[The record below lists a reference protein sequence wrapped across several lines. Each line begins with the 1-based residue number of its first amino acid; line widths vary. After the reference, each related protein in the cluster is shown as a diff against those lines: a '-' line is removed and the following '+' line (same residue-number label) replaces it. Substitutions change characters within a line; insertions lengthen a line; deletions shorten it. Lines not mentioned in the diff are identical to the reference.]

1 LADLVQVNE
10 ANFEAL
16 VLSAAT
22 PVLVD
27 FYADWCGPC
36 RAMEPALKDV
46 AAEYNGEVTVV
57 KLNIDENP
65 ATQQRYGVMG
75 IPALLLFE
83 GGEVRERTAGA
94 QARSAIAA
102 MIEKV
107 AGSRG

>member
-1 LADLVQVNE
+1 MSSLAQVTE
-10 ANFEAL
+10 ATFDAE
-16 VLSAAT
+16 VLGAAT

-46 AAEYNGEVTVV
+46 AVEYEGEVTVV
-57 KLNIDENP
+57 KLNVDENP
-65 ATQQRYGVMG
+65 AVQERYGVMG

-83 GGEVRERTAGA
+83 GGELRQRIAGA
-94 QARSAIAA
+94 QPRSTIAA

-107 AGSRG
+107 AGSRA

>member
-1 LADLVQVNE
+1 MTDFVHVTE
-10 ANFEAL
+10 ASFQAL
-16 VLSAAT
+16 VLDAPT

-46 AAEYNGEVTVV
+46 AAEYEGEVTVV
-57 KLNIDENP
+57 KLNVDENP

-75 IPALLLFE
+75 IPALLLFQ
-83 GGEVRERTAGA
+83 GGEVRERIAGA
-94 QARSAIAA
+94 QPRSTIAA

-107 AGSRG
+107 AGSAA

>member
-1 LADLVQVNE
+1 MADISYVSESTFDAEVLA
-10 ANFEAL
+10 AP
-16 VLSAAT
+16 T

-36 RAMEPALKDV
+36 RAMEPALKDI
-46 AAEYNGEVTVV
+46 ASEYEGEVVVV
-57 KLNIDENP
+57 KLNVDQNP

-83 GGEVRERTAGA
+83 GGEVRHRIAGA
-94 QARSAIAA
+94 APRSTIAA

-107 AGSRG
+107 AGTRA

>member
-1 LADLVQVNE
+1 MADLVHINE

-16 VLSAAT
+16 VLDAAT

-46 AAEYNGEVTVV
+46 AAEYEGEVVVV
-57 KLNIDENP
+57 KLNVDENP
-65 ATQQRYGVMG
+65 AVQQRYGVMG

-83 GGEVRERTAGA
+83 GGQLRERIAGA
-94 QARSAIAA
+94 QPRSTIAA

-107 AGSRG
+107 AGSRA

>member
-1 LADLVQVNE
+1 MADLSYVTE
-10 ANFEAL
+10 ATFEAE
-16 VLSAAT
+16 VLAATT

-36 RAMEPALKDV
+36 RAMEPALKDI
-46 AAEYNGEVTVV
+46 ASEYEGEVVVV
-57 KLNIDENP
+57 KLNVDENP

-83 GGEVRERTAGA
+83 GGEVRQRLAGA
-94 QARSAIAA
+94 APRSTIAA

-107 AGSRG
+107 AGSRA

>member
-1 LADLVQVNE
+1 MADLSHVTE
-10 ANFEAL
+10 ATFEAE
-16 VLSAAT
+16 VLAATT

-36 RAMEPALKDV
+36 RAMEPALKDI
-46 AAEYNGEVTVV
+46 ASEYEGEVVVV
-57 KLNIDENP
+57 KLNVDENP

-83 GGEVRERTAGA
+83 GGEVRQRLAGA
-94 QARSAIAA
+94 APRSTIAA

-107 AGSRG
+107 AGSRA